1 MMDTRDRLEEV
12 GSNIFK
18 NKGKF
23 VPDNKELLND
33 YITKEELWA
42 CTSCNACV
50 ESCPI
55 EIDPLSIIM
64 DMRKYLVMEKS
75 EAPLDLNN
83 MMSNIENNGAP
94 WPFNNQ
100 DRMLWTKENN

>member
-12 GSNIFK
+12 GKNINK
-18 NKGKF
+18 NGVFQDDGKQ
-23 VPDNKELLND
+23 LLD
-33 YITKEELWA
+33 SYITREELWA

-50 ESCPI
+50 EACPVG
-55 EIDPLSIIM
+55 IDPLSIIM
-64 DMRKYLVMEKS
+64 DMRQYLVMEQS
-75 EAPLDLNN
+75 AAPSDLNN

-100 DRMLWTKENN
+100 DRLLWANDN

>member
-1 MMDTRDRLEEV
+1 ML
-12 GSNIFK
+12 SFFK

-23 VPDNKELLND
+23 VSDNKQLLNN

-50 ESCPI
+50 EACPI

-75 EAPLDLNN
+75 EAPVDLNN

-100 DRMLWTKENN
+100 DRMLWAKENN

>member
-1 MMDTRDRLEEV
+1 
-12 GSNIFK
+12 
-18 NKGKF
+18 
-23 VPDNKELLND
+23 
-33 YITKEELWA
+33 
-42 CTSCNACV
+42 
-50 ESCPI
+50 
-55 EIDPLSIIM
+55 M

-75 EAPLDLNN
+75 EAPVDLNN